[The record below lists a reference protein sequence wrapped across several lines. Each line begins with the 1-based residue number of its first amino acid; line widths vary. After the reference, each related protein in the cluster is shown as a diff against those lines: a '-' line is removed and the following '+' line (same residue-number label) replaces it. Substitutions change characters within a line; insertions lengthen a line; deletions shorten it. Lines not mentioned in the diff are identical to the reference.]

1 MENKKAV
8 SPVIVTVLLVAIV
21 LVLAAI
27 IFLWAR
33 SFVQE
38 DVQKFN
44 QPAST
49 ICSEV
54 NVAISLDATGLKIVN
69 NGDRVPIYK
78 IELVTNTNGNK
89 NIISYPTELN
99 LQPQGSTSID
109 INAYQNVV
117 GIIPVLL
124 GTKAGQQ
131 TSYVCDKNEIDL
143 TS

>member
-1 MENKKAV
+1 MKNKKGV

-27 IFLWAR
+27 IFIWAK

-54 NVAISLDATGLKIVN
+54 NLAISSDATGLKIVN
-69 NGDRVPIYK
+69 NGDRVPVNK
-78 IELVTNTNGNK
+78 IELVVNNNGNK
-89 NIISYPTELN
+89 NIVDYPDAID
-99 LQPQGSTSID
+99 LQPQSSTTID
-109 INAYQNVV
+109 ISSYGDVI

-124 GTKAGQQ
+124 GTKGGQQ
-131 TSYVCDKNEIDL
+131 TDYVCDKNEIDL
-143 TS
+143 SS